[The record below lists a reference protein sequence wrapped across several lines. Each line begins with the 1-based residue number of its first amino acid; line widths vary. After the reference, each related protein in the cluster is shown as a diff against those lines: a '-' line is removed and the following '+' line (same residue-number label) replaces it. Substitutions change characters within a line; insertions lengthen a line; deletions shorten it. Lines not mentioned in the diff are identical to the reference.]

1 MFRAT
6 RLAAALPQ
14 LPDPTIAIL
23 YSDARSPPCKKE
35 AKKKH
40 KKKHATMMERLI
52 YAVNTMIAIIDRS
65 PRCMKFDIMDRKLLL
80 YFYHHVVMDP
90 SHTIPSQHS

>member
-35 AKKKH
+35 AKKMH

-52 YAVNTMIAIIDRS
+52 YAVNAMIAVIDRS
-65 PRCMKFDIMDRKLLL
+65 PRCMKFDIVDRKLL
-80 YFYHHVVMDP
+80 
-90 SHTIPSQHS
+90 